1 MVEDYSRDQLRN
13 IAYECGKSNELFA
26 YTMLPHL
33 FIGKSKL
40 HTELFDALDRLERGD
55 FQRLALKAPR
65 GIGKT
70 TALLSFIL
78 KQIVYRRMNCLA
90 QASASVSLAKKDAE
104 GVKEELLNNKL
115 IKSIFG
121 TFKPESRTTHFSQ
134 DNWVTSAKYDR
145 EGSMTHAGTQVTPIS
160 WTASI
165 RGLFHMTP
173 LGKFRPDGIIADDM
187 EDPQEVASDNQRAKI
202 QSWLDSCFKNLVQFY
217 DVRGDYEFVWWMI
230 VSGTMLHDDCLIE
243 RCCRSGDYETVELSI
258 CNDKFETNAPEFV
271 STERLAEERAE
282 YEKAGR
288 THIWYQE
295 RMGLS
300 MDPETAEFK
309 PEYFHTF
316 EEKDIQDT
324 YFSTHAILLDTA
336 RTIEKNSCETAIVGV
351 SFAPEENTFYVR
363 DLVHGKLQPAMIT
376 GKGTPTESLLEVY
389 NMADRLSNSFS
400 QTVIGY
406 ERTGLGLYIE
416 YPLESF
422 QRERGSYYILEALDS
437 TGNKDDRIMALAP
450 MHRMGRFKYAEGIVD
465 QFKLQ
470 LTRMPAAAKKD
481 IADALAFILQLMGK
495 GRRYF
500 NPTNDASKKKFEDKM
515 LVLRKERYNKMPPA
529 RRIRMSI

>member
-1 MVEDYSRDQLRN
+1 MEYSRDQLRN
-13 IAYECGKSNELFA
+13 IAIECGRSTELFA
-26 YTMLPHL
+26 YTFLPHL

-40 HTELFDALDRLERGD
+40 HTELFDALDALD
-55 FQRLALKAPR
+55 AKKFQRLAVKAPR

-70 TALLSFIL
+70 TALMAYSL
-78 KQIVYRRMNCLA
+78 KKMLYRKLNYLA

-104 GVKEELLNNKL
+104 GIKDELLNNRL
-115 IKSIFG
+115 IHAVFG
-121 TFKPESRTTHFSQ
+121 QFKPESRHTSFSQ
-134 DNWVTSAKYDR
+134 DNWITAPLHDKD
-145 EGSMTHAGTQVTPIS
+145 EKMTHAGTMVTPIS

-165 RGLFHMTP
+165 RGLFNLTQ
-173 LGKFRPDGIIADDM
+173 LGKFRPDLLIADDM
-187 EDPQEVASDNQRAKI
+187 EDPQEVSSDNQRAKI

-217 DVRGDYEFVWWMI
+217 NVRGPKEFLWEQI

-243 RCCRSGDYETVELSI
+243 RCCKCGDYETVELSL
-258 CNDKFETNAPEFV
+258 CDEKFESNAPEFIT
-271 STERLAEERAE
+271 TEQLKVERKE
-282 YEKAGR
+282 YER
-288 THIWYQE
+288 TGKTHLWYQE

-300 MDPETAEFK
+300 MNPDAAEFK
-309 PEYFHTF
+309 PEYFTTF
-316 EEKDIQDT
+316 QEKDIQDVH
-324 YFSTHAILLDTA
+324 FSTHAVLLDTA
-336 RTIEKNSCETAIVGV
+336 RTIEQHSCDTAIVGV

-363 DLVHGKLQPAMIT
+363 DLVYGKLEPAMY
-376 GKGTPTESLLEVY
+376 KGGDQPSESLLEVFQ
-389 NMADRLSNSFS
+389 MADRLGNNYS

-437 TGNKDDRIMALAP
+437 TGNKDDRIMSLAP
-450 MHRMGRFKYAEGIVD
+450 MHRMGRFKYAENIVD

-470 LTRMPAAAKKD
+470 LVRMPASSKKD

-500 NPTNDASKKKFEDKM
+500 TPSNDISKAKFEERMKTI
-515 LVLRKERYNKMPPA
+515 RKERYRKMPPA
-529 RRIRMSI
+529 RRVQLI